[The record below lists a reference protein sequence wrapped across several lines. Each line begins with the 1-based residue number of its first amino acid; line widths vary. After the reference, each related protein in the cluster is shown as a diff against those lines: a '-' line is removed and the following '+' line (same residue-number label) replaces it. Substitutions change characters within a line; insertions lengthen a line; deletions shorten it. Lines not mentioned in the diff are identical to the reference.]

1 MTDAVGGCGAQE
13 MSHSPQ
19 MIDAVQMLLQ
29 DPQSYAPLVE
39 HPELAPVMRALRR
52 MVGMEDTNPEDAPQ
66 PSAPQ
71 LG

>member
-1 MTDAVGGCGAQE
+1 

-29 DPQSYAPLVE
+29 DPNSYAPLVE

-52 MVGMEDTNPEDAPQ
+52 MVGMEDTNPEEAPQ
-66 PSAPQ
+66 SGAPQ
-71 LG
+71 QGGTPQQPPPPAAQ